1 MLLNDIVLITYLF
14 QFIFILF
21 YAQQIIDECSRQPRM
36 KDFLKR
42 KTTAIFFLLSI
53 SCEFSSPFIPLSLN
67 LTKMNVELKTMTP
80 NPLIFS
86 EAFQINGVK
95 LLSKAR
101 THIMNPATFQ

>member
-1 MLLNDIVLITYLF
+1 MLLNDIVLITNLF

-67 LTKMNVELKTMTP
+67 LTKMNV
-80 NPLIFS
+80 
-86 EAFQINGVK
+86 
-95 LLSKAR
+95 
-101 THIMNPATFQ
+101 